1 MYGTYH
7 LETMD
12 MKNPFGG
19 ENGWEAVDAGWLIL
33 CTFIV
38 FTMQPGF
45 ALLEAG
51 KLLFQTNYTDGYW

>member
-1 MYGTYH
+1 MT
-7 LETMD
+7 
-12 MKNPFGG
+12 NPFGG
-19 ENGWEAVDAGWLIL
+19 ADGGEAIDAVWLIL

-51 KLLFQTNYTDGYW
+51 RLFFQNHLY